1 MYNILTIKVLPDKVS
16 TRFLDSLVIGQE
28 RYKQFLT
35 CNVEGNESIW
45 DPLKKEKLTT
55 FVNNNK
61 TAKVKIDN
69 KDVYVWKNHNL
80 PAVFYWCTCSAL
92 QYKHFIQK

>member
-35 CNVEGNESIW
+35 CNVEGYESIW

-69 KDVYVWKNHNL
+69 KDVYV
-80 PAVFYWCTCSAL
+80 
-92 QYKHFIQK
+92 